1 MPPVSHGGG
10 HEVSWKRIYGDRSS
24 LVFPVLKRNEA
35 SPFLPTSLKGIE
47 QGRRGTAVDNQW
59 EADHTARS
67 PLK

>member
-1 MPPVSHGGG
+1 MPV
-10 HEVSWKRIYGDRSS
+10 VLKRQLSKTGENLRSVGSS